1 MVYIWWNVVYNGGS
15 GCYFLASAS
24 ASDRSNTKRRTIFVK
39 MPKSNHI
46 KIVIFRK
53 HFSLSLRKIY
63 GLMFLFWYFDLFY
76 FFAQFLQKT
85 NVPKTLFKQIFATP
99 DALLD
104 PIWHKLYYQHKI
116 WSLRMKKNPR
126 QQLLVFGNV
135 SKR

>member
-1 MVYIWWNVVYNGGS
+1 MYIYIYVYIYINGGS

-24 ASDRSNTKRRTIFVK
+24 ASDRSNAKGRTIFVK

-76 FFAQFLQKT
+76 FF
-85 NVPKTLFKQIFATP
+85 V
-99 DALLD
+99 
-104 PIWHKLYYQHKI
+104 
-116 WSLRMKKNPR
+116 
-126 QQLLVFGNV
+126 
-135 SKR
+135 